1 MSVSSPFIRRSV
13 TTTLLNLSIVLAGAV
28 AFTRLP
34 VSPLPQVDFPAIM
47 VTASLPGASPETMAS
62 SVATPLERALGTI
75 AGVNEITS
83 MELPGLDAN
92 QPPVRSRQGH
102 QCGCAR
108 GAGRHQC
115 LTVAA
120 AERDARHAELPEDE
134 PVAGAD
140 HDPGADL
147 EDEDPERDLRSRLDR
162 PRAEGR
168 AGHRRRRR
176 DRRRRVA
183 AGGARRARAERAH
196 PVRDLARRRAPGHHR
211 RQPAAAQGRRR
222 GRAAVLAGPGER
234 SARQGRRLPAA
245 DHPLP

>member
-1 MSVSSPFIRRSV
+1 MSLSSPFIGRPV

-28 AFTRLP
+28 AFTTLP

-47 VTASLPGASPETMAS
+47 VSASLPGASPETMAS

-83 MELPGLDAN
+83 WSSQGSTRINLQFDLGKDINAAAREVQA
-92 QPPVRSRQGH
+92 GH
-102 QCGCAR
+102 QR
-108 GAGRHQC
+108 

-120 AERDARHAELPEDE
+120 AERDARDAQLPEDE
-134 PVAGAD
+134 PVTGAD

-147 EDEDPERDLRSRLDR
+147 EDEDPERDLRSRLDG

-176 DRRRRVA
+176 HRRRRVA

-196 PVRDLARRRAPGHHR
+196 PVRHLARRRAPGDHR
-211 RQPAAAQGRRR
+211 RQPAAAKR
-222 GRAAVLAGPGER
+222 GSRGGAAVLAGPGER